1 VFADIR
7 TSAGAPFL
15 ICVANAVELPNE
27 YELLE
32 SIRGRTVVIDEPANT
47 VIPAVAWLGPAEAPP
62 AARDAQATTIASNE
76 LMRESRNVPP
86 FRVSWGS

>member
-15 ICVANAVELPNE
+15 IWVANAVELPNE

-32 SIRGRTVVIDEPANT
+32 SIRGRTLVMDEPAKT
-47 VIPAVAWLGPAEAPP
+47 VIPAVARLDPAEAPP
-62 AARDAQATTIASNE
+62 ATRDAQATTIASDE
-76 LMRESRNVPP
+76 MMRENRNVAP
-86 FRVSWGS
+86 FRVLWSS